1 MRLLLENWRKYL
13 SEGRELEQYTTLISR
28 EIVNALKSEEVKD
41 AFSHNKQEHLSFKL
55 TIDEILK
62 DLKYVENVYVNML
75 EGNGVFAVAKY
86 EFILDATEE
95 QREESDITV
104 DVILP
109 LNYKDS
115 VFSELIPELK
125 DSLRH
130 ELEHSTQSTE
140 MLMTIQKE
148 IPEGDVWKT
157 LESAETYYTNEAET
171 KAHVVGIYKKV
182 KMHGVPAGEALDR
195 ELMDIYSTG
204 FHRGY
209 AEEELGPIMEKIRE
223 YWRYYMQSRF
233 PHAEMDWEAEDET
246 NP

>member
-1 MRLLLENWRKYL
+1 MKLILENWRKYL

-130 ELEHSTQSTE
+130 ELE
-140 MLMTIQKE
+140 
-148 IPEGDVWKT
+148 
-157 LESAETYYTNEAET
+157 SAETYYTNEAET

-246 NP
+246 NT